1 MCVTY
6 CGQFCRPLNH
16 NGMTIFTVVV
26 WIKPNDNGCRT
37 RILINTQSGRSFK
50 ENPDSCLITLL
61 QESIGNE
68 NTWYMKNEKTVDGFF
83 SKKKEKTQSMAKSWA
98 RGYAKLLRTNL
109 TRTLLV
115 DTRV

>member
-1 MCVTY
+1 M
-6 CGQFCRPLNH
+6 
-16 NGMTIFTVVV
+16 
-26 WIKPNDNGCRT
+26 
-37 RILINTQSGRSFK
+37 RILDI
-50 ENPDSCLITLL
+50 
-61 QESIGNE
+61 
-68 NTWYMKNEKTVDGFF
+68 YMKNEKKVDGFF